1 MKFGAHAYIFTDG
14 WSDESLPVLDEAAA
28 LGAECVEVPVGDD
41 ISFTPE
47 LTKQRAAERGLDLT
61 VGPGGL
67 WPMECDLSSVDAA
80 NRAAGL
86 AWHKK
91 QVNAAH
97 GIGAI
102 AYCGCLYGH
111 PGAVDLRRPSLDD
124 YERIA
129 DGLRQLAEY
138 GREKAVAIV
147 LEPMSHFRTS
157 IVNTPEQLMQ
167 LIDLA
172 GHTNLAVALDTYH
185 MVTEVRDYAE
195 AIRTVGDRLWGMH
208 ACENDRGVP
217 GGGLVPWDDV
227 FDALLSIDFDGYV
240 LMESY
245 NSAIDGFAFGRGMFH
260 DVCPDAVSF
269 VRRGLHFLKAGLNRA
284 DAS

>member
-14 WSDESLPVLDEAAA
+14 WSDDSLPVLDEAAA
-28 LGAECVEVPVGDD
+28 LGAECIEIPVGDD

-47 LTKQRAAERGLDLT
+47 LTKQRAAGLGLDLT

-67 WPMECDLSSVDAA
+67 WPMECDLSSDDPA

-91 QVNAAH
+91 QIDVAH
-97 GIGAI
+97 SIGAV

-111 PGAVDLRRPSLDD
+111 PGAVEARRPSLDD
-124 YERIA
+124 YKRIA
-129 DGLRQLAEY
+129 GELRQLAEH
-138 GREKAVAIV
+138 GREKGVTVV
-147 LEPMSHFRTS
+147 LEPMSHFRTN

-172 GHTNLAVALDTYH
+172 GHDNLAVALDTYH
-185 MVTEVRDYAE
+185 MVTEVRDYAA
-195 AIRTVGDRLWGMH
+195 AIRAVGDRLWVMH
-208 ACENDRGVP
+208 ACESDRGVP
-217 GGGLVPWDDV
+217 GGGLVPWGDV
-227 FDALLSIDFDGYV
+227 FDALLGIGFDGYV

-245 NSAIDGFAFGRGMFH
+245 NSAIDDFAFGRGMFH
-260 DVCPDAVSF
+260 DVCPDAASF
-269 VRRGLHFLKAGLNRA
+269 VTRGLEFLKAGLHQA
-284 DAS
+284 DS

>member
-14 WSDESLPVLDEAAA
+14 WSDESLPILDEAAA
-28 LGAECVEVPVGDD
+28 LGAECVEIPVGDD
-41 ISFTPE
+41 VSFTPE
-47 LTKQRAAERGLDLT
+47 LTKQRAAALGLDLT

-67 WPMECDLSSVDAA
+67 WPMDCDLSSEEPA

-91 QVNAAH
+91 QVDVAH
-97 GIGAI
+97 GIGAV

-111 PGAVDLRRPSLDD
+111 PGAVELRRPSLDD

-129 DGLRQLAEY
+129 GGLRQLAEY
-138 GREKAVAIV
+138 GREKAVTIV
-147 LEPMSHFRTS
+147 LEPMSHFRTN

-167 LIDLA
+167 LVDLA
-172 GHTNLAVALDTYH
+172 GHANIAVALDTYH
-185 MVTEVRDYAE
+185 MVTEVRDYAA
-195 AIRTVGDRLWGMH
+195 AIRAVGDRLWVVH
-208 ACENDRGVP
+208 ACESDRGVP

-227 FDALLSIDFDGYV
+227 FGALLGIGFDGYV

-260 DVCPDAVSF
+260 DVCPDAASF
-269 VRRGLHFLKAGLNRA
+269 VARGLKFLKAGLHQA